1 MSDWGRINRV
11 KIALGS
17 VTLSMIVVAGGCARN
32 ETKAPDVSASVRSA
46 LDQAGFK
53 DISVKEDRD
62 KGVVTLDGHVASDAD
77 KAQAESIAKS
87 NAGSL
92 VVADQV
98 AVLPPN
104 DQSTAKDV
112 NSDLD
117 KGIEKNLDAAFTQS
131 HMKKAVSYSV
141 KNGVVTLTG
150 HLDSQAT
157 RTQVANIANQ
167 VPNVKQVV
175 NETDVRHQRAT
186 ASR

>member
-1 MSDWGRINRV
+1 MYLRAKANCV

-17 VTLSMIVVAGGCARN
+17 AALTLIALSGCSRN
-32 ETKAPDVSASVRSA
+32 ETKAPDVTAAVRSA
-46 LDQAGFK
+46 IDQAGFK
-53 DISVKEDRD
+53 NVDVKEDRD
-62 KGVVTLDGHVASDAD
+62 KGVVTLGGHVASDAD
-77 KAQAESIAKS
+77 KSQAESLARS

-92 VVADQV
+92 VVADEI

-104 DQSTAKDV
+104 DESTAKDV

-117 KGIEKNLDAAFTQS
+117 KGIEKNLDAALKQN
-131 HMKKAVSYSV
+131 HMSKAVSYSV
-141 KNGVVTLTG
+141 KNGVVTLKG

-157 RTQVANIANQ
+157 RTEVANIASQ
-167 VPNVKQVV
+167 VPNVSQVV

>member
-1 MSDWGRINRV
+1 MNWGRTNRV

-17 VTLSMIVVAGGCARN
+17 AAFSMIVIAGGCAKD
-32 ETKAPDVSASVRSA
+32 ETKAPDVTAA
-46 LDQAGFK
+46 IHNGLDQAGFK
-53 DISVKEDRD
+53 DVSVKEDGN
-62 KGVVTLDGHVASDAD
+62 KGVVTLGGHVASDAD

-92 VVADQV
+92 VVADEV

-104 DQSTAKDV
+104 DASTAKDV
-112 NSDLD
+112 YSDLD

-157 RTQVANIANQ
+157 RTQVANIASQ

-175 NETDVRHQRAT
+175 NETDVRNQRAT